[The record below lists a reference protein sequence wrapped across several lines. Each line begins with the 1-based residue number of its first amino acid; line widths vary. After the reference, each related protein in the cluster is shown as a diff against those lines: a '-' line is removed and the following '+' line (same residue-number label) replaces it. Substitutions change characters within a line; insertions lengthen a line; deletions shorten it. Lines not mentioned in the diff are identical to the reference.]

1 MESFIENNWTWMLV
15 IYLWSLTWK
24 GWALWRAAGQKDKVW
39 FIALL
44 IVNTIGILEVFYI
57 FYFSKQSQKEHS
69 QVPVD

>member
-1 MESFIENNWTWMLV
+1 MESFVENNWPWMLV
-15 IYLWSLTWK
+15 IYLWSLVWK

-44 IVNTIGILEVFYI
+44 TINTIGILEVFYI
-57 FYFSKQSQKEHS
+57 FYFSKQPQKEHS